1 MTWEILPIGL
11 VMMALTVMLHVVG
24 VVFWLERLGTRIEY
38 LQSIN
43 KQLRLFRG
51 VWTTSLALLVLHIVE
66 AMLWALLYMVLPAHA
81 GLNNFHDAVYFSMI
95 TFTTLG
101 YGDVTLNEP
110 WQVLAGAEGMVGIVV
125 FGLTTAL
132 LYAVIQKCWKITHD
146 NKAARR
152 KTQKPR

>member
-1 MTWEILPIGL
+1 MTWEILPIAL
-11 VMMALTVMLHVVG
+11 VMMGLTVMLHTVG
-24 VVFWLERLGTRIEY
+24 VVYWLERMGTRIEY

-43 KQLRLFRG
+43 EHLNLFRG
-51 VWTTSLALLVLHIVE
+51 VWTTALALLVLHTVE
-66 AMLWALLYMVLPAHA
+66 AVLWALLYMVLPVHA

-101 YGDVTLNEP
+101 YGDVTLSEP
-110 WQVLAGAEGMVGIVV
+110 WQLLAGAEGMVGIVV

-132 LYAVIQKCWKITHD
+132 LYAVIQKCWRITHD
-146 NKAARR
+146 SKAARP